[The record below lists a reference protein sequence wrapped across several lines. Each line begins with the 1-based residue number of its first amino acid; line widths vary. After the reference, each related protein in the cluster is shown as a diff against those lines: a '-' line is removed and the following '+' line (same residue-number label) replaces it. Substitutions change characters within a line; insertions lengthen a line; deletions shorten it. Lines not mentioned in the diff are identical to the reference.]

1 MNHVRRLSLSA
12 ALAIPLLAAAPALA
26 QKKGGAVAKADDK
39 AVQQETGLAV
49 GETKTIP
56 AGDVKQYSEGTPGIV
71 DVRLTPDG
79 SKFVLVGQ
87 RAGSTSLLLIKNDG
101 SQVNWVINVFSR
113 SPELVERELSQL
125 LEGYPG
131 LRIRRVGSRLFI
143 EGGVSNEMEQ
153 KRTLQIAA
161 LYPGQVESLVTVG
174 TGAIDRKLN
183 VRIDFFFV
191 QYNKSSNWQIGISWP
206 GQYGG
211 QYLTGSASYNI
222 VANNTNPMAVVPAG
236 LTNATASL
244 VSQPL
249 PGLDL
254 ASQRGWVKVLKQAT
268 VITTNGNEAHFS
280 NGGEQNFSVTS
291 GFAAS
296 IQKIEFGTNL
306 SVLPRYDP
314 ATRNL
319 EVRVTA
325 DTADLTPPAST
336 ATTLPG
342 RNTSRMSTLVYLRL
356 GQSLVLNGI
365 RTRTERRSTDGIP
378 GLSWIPVLGVLF
390 GALSNQSEDVEG
402 AVFIIPS
409 VVESVPRAQ
418 YDVIKEALDQYDD
431 YSGDIHAVKTYQKN
445 PPPEEGAPVH
455 PGAEKK

>member
-1 MNHVRRLSLSA
+1 MSHVVRRLITA
-12 ALAIPLLAAAPALA
+12 CALALPIVTAAAASA
-26 QKKGGAVAKADDK
+26 QKKGTAPVPKDDK

-49 GETKTIP
+49 GETKTVP
-56 AGDVKQYSEGTPGIV
+56 AGDVKQYSEGTPGIL

-113 SPELVERELSQL
+113 SPELVERELTQL

-131 LRIRRVGSRLFI
+131 LRVRRVGSRLFI

-211 QYLTGSASYNI
+211 QYVQSEVDFSFI
-222 VANNTNPMAVVPAG
+222 SKSF
-236 LTNATASL
+236 TNATASL
-244 VSQPL
+244 VNQPL

-268 VITTNGNEAHFS
+268 VITTNGNEAHYG
-280 NGGEQNFSVTS
+280 NGGEQNFAVNS

-306 SVLPRYDP
+306 TVLPRYDP
-314 ATRNL
+314 STRNL

-325 DTADLTPPAST
+325 ETADLTPPAST

-342 RNTSRMSTLVYLRL
+342 RNTSRLSTLVYLKL
-356 GQSLVLNGI
+356 GQSLVLSGI
-365 RTRTERRSTDGIP
+365 RTHADRRQTDGIP
-378 GLSWIPVLGVLF
+378 GLSWIPILGLLF
-390 GALSNQSEDVEG
+390 GSLSNQSEDIEG

-409 VVESVPRAQ
+409 VVESVPKAQ
-418 YDVIKEALDQYDD
+418 YDVVKEALDQYDD
-431 YSGDIHAVKTYQKN
+431 YSGESLRGLKTYQKT
-445 PPPEEGAPVH
+445 PPDD
-455 PGAEKK
+455 GAEKK

>member
-1 MNHVRRLSLSA
+1 MSHFRTLVTA
-12 ALAIPLLAAAPALA
+12 CALALPLAAVCPALA
-26 QKKGGAVAKADDK
+26 QKKGAAASKDDK
-39 AVQQETGLAV
+39 AQQQETGLAV

-56 AGDVKQYSEGTPGIV
+56 AGDVKQYSEGTPGMV

-113 SPELVERELSQL
+113 SPELVERELTQL

-131 LRIRRVGSRLFI
+131 LRVRRVGSRLFI
-143 EGGVSNEMEQ
+143 EGGVSNEAEQ

-191 QYNKSSNWQIGISWP
+191 QYEKSSNWQIGISWP
-206 GQYGG
+206 GAYGG
-211 QYLTGSASYNI
+211 QYIQSEIDYSFLSRSF
-222 VANNTNPMAVVPAG
+222 
-236 LTNATASL
+236 TNATASL
-244 VSQPL
+244 VNQPL

-268 VITTNGNEAHFS
+268 VITTNGNEAHFG
-280 NGGEQNFSVTS
+280 NGGEQNYSVTS

-296 IQKIEFGTNL
+296 IQKIEFGTNVA
-306 SVLPRYDP
+306 VLPRYDP

-325 DTADLTPPAST
+325 DTADLTPPASSAT
-336 ATTLPG
+336 ALPG
-342 RNTSRMSTLVYLRL
+342 RNTSHLSTLVYLKL
-356 GQSLVLNGI
+356 GQSLVLSGI
-365 RTRTERRSTDGIP
+365 RTHSEQRQTNGIP
-378 GLSWIPVLGVLF
+378 GLSWIPILGVLF
-390 GALSNQSEDVEG
+390 GALSNQSDDIEG
-402 AVFIIPS
+402 AIFIIPS
-409 VVESVPRAQ
+409 VVESVPKAQ
-418 YDVIKEALDQYDD
+418 YDIVKEALDQYED
-431 YSGDIHAVKTYQKN
+431 YSGDVRTVKTYQKTPPDDGAAPPA
-445 PPPEEGAPVH
+445 PPPH
-455 PGAEKK
+455 PGEPPK

>member
-1 MNHVRRLSLSA
+1 MTISLRRLAFCS
-12 ALAIPLLAAAPALA
+12 ALALPLALAAAPAFA
-26 QKKGGAVAKADDK
+26 QKKGGAAPKADDK

-56 AGDVKQYSEGTPGIV
+56 AGDVKQYSEGSPGIV

-113 SPELVERELSQL
+113 SPDLVERELGQL

-153 KRTLQIAA
+153 KRCLQIAA

-183 VRIDFFFV
+183 VRIDFFFI

-206 GQYGG
+206 GHYGG
-211 QYLTGSASYNI
+211 QYIQSQVDFNFVKNQTAGTGTG
-222 VANNTNPMAVVPAG
+222 VTQAV
-236 LTNATASL
+236 ASL
-244 VSQPL
+244 VNQPL

-268 VITTNGNEAHFS
+268 VITTNGQCGA
-280 NGGEQNFSVTS
+280 SV
-291 GFAAS
+291 
-296 IQKIEFGTNL
+296 
-306 SVLPRYDP
+306 R
-314 ATRNL
+314 
-319 EVRVTA
+319 
-325 DTADLTPPAST
+325 
-336 ATTLPG
+336 
-342 RNTSRMSTLVYLRL
+342 
-356 GQSLVLNGI
+356 I
-365 RTRTERRSTDGIP
+365 R
-378 GLSWIPVLGVLF
+378 
-390 GALSNQSEDVEG
+390 
-402 AVFIIPS
+402 
-409 VVESVPRAQ
+409 
-418 YDVIKEALDQYDD
+418 
-431 YSGDIHAVKTYQKN
+431 
-445 PPPEEGAPVH
+445 
-455 PGAEKK
+455 